1 MDEATENKLRA
12 CARELLDSAPGKD
25 QRERVFHA
33 IAAIAWES
41 GDADKPG
48 FDASPVFHA
57 FSDAMSTLVADSG
70 VKRVDVVVV
79 NTDGSVML
87 YQPNAKQPTVHD
99 LNDDGSPSPFPYDA

>member
-1 MDEATENKLRA
+1 MDEATAKKLSA
-12 CARELLDSAPGKD
+12 CAHDLLDVAPGRSLRD
-25 QRERVFHA
+25 RIFCA

-41 GDADKPG
+41 GDGDKPG

-99 LNDDGSPSPFPYDA
+99 LNDDGSPSPFRYDA